1 MWIALAL
8 LAAQQQQPLTTVA
21 EQSGWVGT
29 GRFEEVERLCAEF
42 PKRYPGKVKCEQF
55 GTTPLGRKMLYL
67 VASADGT
74 FTPDQVRKKARPV
87 VMFQGGIHAGEI
99 DGKDAGFWLLRD
111 LLDGKTGAGVLSKLT
126 FVFVPVFNVDGHE
139 RMAPNNRPN
148 QVGPK
153 EMGWRVTS
161 HNLNL
166 NRDYAKAEA
175 PEMQAML
182 GLLGRYDPILYADLH
197 VTDGAKFQPDV
208 AVLIEPRKSGNGA
221 LKGLGQELQTK
232 SFEELKA
239 KGHQPL
245 DFYPSFSKEDDPSS
259 GFAYGVPPPRL
270 SNGYWNLKNRFVVL
284 VETHSW
290 KTYAERVKATYD
302 VCLALLQRAAEDGAK
317 WTEAAKAADASD
329 EQAAGAAVPLLW
341 DNNDHKVT
349 IDFPGYAYVRED
361 STVSGAKW
369 IRYDD
374 TKPQVWKVALY
385 DELVPTVSLKA
396 PKGGYVVPPP
406 YAGPVGEK
414 LKLHGFKF
422 SVLDKTTPNAT
433 VESFRVVEA
442 RFKPQPYEGRQTV
455 QVKGE
460 WKADQREL
468 PKGSLY
474 VPAGQRGVSLLM
486 NLLEPIGPDSLMS
499 WGWFNA
505 HLEQKEYMEA
515 YVAEAVARE
524 MLKDPQVKAAF
535 EARLKADAAFA
546 KSPDE
551 RLKFFYQRHPSWDE
565 KLNLYPVFRVDNSP

>member
-1 MWIALAL
+1 MWIALVL
-8 LAAQQQQPLTTVA
+8 LAAPPQQPLTTVA
-21 EQSGWVGT
+21 EQSGWVST
-29 GRFEEVERLCAEF
+29 GRFEEVERLCAEY
-42 PKRYPGKVKCEQF
+42 PKRYPGKVKCESF
-55 GTTPLGRKMLYL
+55 GVTPLGRKMLYL

-74 FTPDQVRKKARPV
+74 FTPEQVKKKARPV
-87 VMFQGGIHAGEI
+87 ALFQGGIHAGEI

-111 LLDGKTGAGVLSKLT
+111 LLDGKAGAGVLFKVT

-161 HNLNL
+161 QNLNL

-182 GLLGRYDPILYADLH
+182 GLLGRYDPIVYADLH

-208 AVLIEPRKSGNGA
+208 AVLIEPRKSGNEA
-221 LKGLGQELQTK
+221 LRGLGRELQTK
-232 SFEELKA
+232 VFEELKG

-245 DFYPSFSKEDDPSS
+245 DFYPSFSKEDEPQS

-302 VCLALLQRAAEDGAK
+302 VCLALLQRAAEDGGK
-317 WTEAAKAADASD
+317 WAEAARAADTSD
-329 EQAAGAAVPLLW
+329 EQAAGQSVPLLW
-341 DNNDHKVT
+341 DNNEHTVT
-349 IDFPGYAYVRED
+349 IDFPGYAYVREE
-361 STVSGAKW
+361 SSVSGAKW

-374 TKPQVWKVALY
+374 TKPQVWKVPLY
-385 DELVPTVSLKA
+385 DELVATVSLKA

-406 YAGPVGEK
+406 YAGPVAEK
-414 LKLHGFKF
+414 LKLHGLKF

-442 RFKPQPYEGRQTV
+442 KFKPQPYEGRQTV

-468 PKGSLY
+468 HKGSLY

-515 YVAEAVARE
+515 YVAEGVARE